1 MGDLVLIGCAR
12 GLDAQAES
20 WRLRQPH
27 RLGLP
32 AGGAVGPHRL
42 PAPDRSGLRR
52 KGPIPASLR
61 PRTGSEPAFRIARHG
76 SGLFRVPASSLYGP
90 FGYSE
95 SAKWAGQWSGHGAP
109 TLWPLAAAGITKLV
123 MGAPRPATQDLLVS
137 VYRPRVRQRRVTMKL
152 ALGFLLVLR
161 CAIRGASA
169 GVTRWAAVAC
179 RQSRP
184 SPSAASACLS
194 DRT

>member
-1 MGDLVLIGCAR
+1 MRRQPASLRLRRQAPARLCLPPSPRLTGQSAEAPSDRAARILWWPKQGQGVGDLVLIGCAR

-52 KGPIPASLR
+52 KGPIRASLR

-137 VYRPRVRQRRVTMKL
+137 VYRPRVRQR
-152 ALGFLLVLR
+152 
-161 CAIRGASA
+161 
-169 GVTRWAAVAC
+169 
-179 RQSRP
+179 
-184 SPSAASACLS
+184 
-194 DRT
+194 